1 MSKKYQKNT
10 DPDSSEEENEIEPL
24 YEQSLNKNL
33 NQTSGSKTQSGT
45 FSSGPTPAPAPAS
58 VSKPKTKPRGRPE
71 GAKTKDPAELVFTQE
86 QINDLILQKYGPK
99 YKEKIPLKDIKKLVP
114 PKPKY
119 IMTDDDKERL
129 RQQLER
135 GRETIKRNKELK
147 KQQQAKEIE
156 EMRKKSIIV
165 PNPRYVKKQK
175 KELSQKVQPPG
186 AKHQSGSR
194 AGEKIDTKLYPSND
208 ESESETTDTREIRRT
223 KEKIKLIQAT
233 TNQVKPV
240 VPVKQYHELSILEK
254 LKSKF

>member
-24 YEQSLNKNL
+24 QEQSLNKNL

-58 VSKPKTKPRGRPE
+58 VSKPPVRSTRRGRPE
-71 GAKTKDPAELVFTQE
+71 GAKTKDPAELIFTHE
-86 QINDLILQKYGPK
+86 QINNLILEKYGPK
-99 YKEKIPLKDIKKLVP
+99 YKEKIPINDLKKLVP

-119 IMTDDDKERL
+119 IMTDEDKVRL

-147 KQQQAKEIE
+147 KQQQLKEVE

-165 PNPRYVKKQK
+165 PNPRYVKKQ
-175 KELSQKVQPPG
+175 QKISKSKP
-186 AKHQSGSR
+186 SR
-194 AGEKIDTKLYPSND
+194 QDNELYPD
-208 ESESETTDTREIRRT
+208 DTEESETTDTREIRRT

-233 TNQVKPV
+233 TNQVKPATPV
-240 VPVKQYHELSILEK
+240 NPVKQYHQLSILEK

>member
-10 DPDSSEEENEIEPL
+10 DPDSSEEESQIETL
-24 YEQSLNKNL
+24 DESSLNKNL

-119 IMTDDDKERL
+119 IMTDEDKERL

-175 KELSQKVQPPG
+175 KELSQKVE
-186 AKHQSGSR
+186 SSR
-194 AGEKIDTKLYPSND
+194 KKTDKRTDTELYPSND

-223 KEKIKLIQAT
+223 KEKIKMIQAT
-233 TNQVKPV
+233 TNQTKPV

>member
-1 MSKKYQKNT
+1 MSKKYQKNI

-24 YEQSLNKNL
+24 YEHSSHLAKAGQEQSLNKNL
-33 NQTSGSKTQSGT
+33 NQT
-45 FSSGPTPAPAPAS
+45 PTPAPAPAS

-71 GAKTKDPAELVFTQE
+71 GAKTKDPAELVFSQE
-86 QINDLILQKYGPK
+86 QINNLILEKYGPK

-119 IMTDDDKERL
+119 VMSDEDKARL

-147 KQQQAKEIE
+147 KQQQLKEIE

-165 PNPRYVKKQK
+165 PNPRYVKKQ
-175 KELSQKVQPPG
+175 QKISKSKP
-186 AKHQSGSR
+186 SR
-194 AGEKIDTKLYPSND
+194 QDNELYPD
-208 ESESETTDTREIRRT
+208 DTEESETTDTREIRRT

>member
-1 MSKKYQKNT
+1 L
-10 DPDSSEEENEIEPL
+10 I
-24 YEQSLNKNL
+24 
-33 NQTSGSKTQSGT
+33 
-45 FSSGPTPAPAPAS
+45 
-58 VSKPKTKPRGRPE
+58 
-71 GAKTKDPAELVFTQE
+71 FTQE

-119 IMTDDDKERL
+119 IMTDEDKVRL

-165 PNPRYVKKQK
+165 PNPRYVKKQ
-175 KELSQKVQPPG
+175 QKIESKSKSKP
-186 AKHQSGSR
+186 SR
-194 AGEKIDTKLYPSND
+194 QDNELYPD
-208 ESESETTDTREIRRT
+208 DTEESETTDTREIRRT

-254 LKSKF
+254 LKKILKV